1 MKIIRY
7 FNMQPGL
14 FLQLTVLW
22 WIRLHLL
29 YAASKIGFGAA
40 RLLRVLLIPSDL
52 PNGLRIYLRW
62 NRQIEKKNLKF
73 MFLLLFH
80 SVWNSHNINHIG
92 LYWFFG
98 SNSFSTSILFARFS
112 KFGNEYSK
120 KIVIHVLFCFAFAVD
135 ANRIDK
141 WILRKVC
148 GTFMRWTRSIRG
160 KTIFIWS
167 N

>member
-62 NRQIEKKNLKF
+62 NRQIEKKKLEIHVSVVVSFCVKFTLYKSYRFVLILWLQQFFNLNF
-73 MFLLLFH
+73 
-80 SVWNSHNINHIG
+80 VR
-92 LYWFFG
+92 
-98 SNSFSTSILFARFS
+98 SIL
-112 KFGNEYSK
+112 
-120 KIVIHVLFCFAFAVD
+120 
-135 ANRIDK
+135 
-141 WILRKVC
+141 KV
-148 GTFMRWTRSIRG
+148 W
-160 KTIFIWS
+160 K
-167 N
+167 